1 LPRLSSPLY
10 AKASVRSPST
20 LDRSQQNAFK
30 CVSKGVY
37 VLGHINTARQCRL
50 PPHPRKVVGHEYQ
63 QRHVCQT
70 MSSRITPKAYE
81 QAGTTLHLQFHQG
94 RRPWNRSTR
103 GYPHNRPNCFI
114 VSNNHPLNSY
124 RGAWWSQTDSNRR
137 HPACKAGAL
146 PTELWPHS
154 RTKLKPWLAWTD
166 SNCRPYAYQAYAL
179 TT

>member
-1 LPRLSSPLY
+1 
-10 AKASVRSPST
+10 
-20 LDRSQQNAFK
+20 
-30 CVSKGVY
+30 
-37 VLGHINTARQCRL
+37 
-50 PPHPRKVVGHEYQ
+50 
-63 QRHVCQT
+63 
-70 MSSRITPKAYE
+70 MSSRITPEAYE
-81 QAGTTLHLQFHQG
+81 QAGITLHLQFQAG
-94 RRPWNRSTR
+94 TSPCTRSTR

-114 VSNNHPLNSY
+114 VSNRPDAQPILGAKRLAPLRRAACVRPDERSSLNAKQKSIFAK
-124 RGAWWSQTDSNRR
+124 RIWWSQTDSNRR